1 MKNVQ
6 SMMAL
11 LGQNDSVITFDL
23 AIYVKA
29 KEIQWRL
36 RQEFESMV
44 IRMGGFHIA
53 MNYLAVLGKKYQSSG
68 IEDLLIESGMYGS
81 STTSILL
88 KGKSYNRGV
97 RAHKIVMEAMF
108 RLQWRAFVK
117 WLSEQG
123 DSRVDETLVIEQV
136 SACLQTLDEGQ
147 DFPTAMHTM
156 CDAMP
161 STHCSQSSRHSKLRR
176 EESLSCLRSGV
187 TMCAWCSYFCTSSKQ
202 RGPEIGFS
210 ICLLLLQSSSSFVS
224 FTQCSPT
231 CGRMPL
237 PSLLQ

>member
-1 MKNVQ
+1 MIDGSPTEFSAVYTVMKNVQ

-29 KEIQWRL
+29 KEIQWRQ

-108 RLQWRAFVK
+108 RLPWRAFVQ
-117 WLSEQG
+117 WLSRQR
-123 DSRVDETLVIEQV
+123 DSRVDETL
-136 SACLQTLDEGQ
+136 
-147 DFPTAMHTM
+147 
-156 CDAMP
+156 
-161 STHCSQSSRHSKLRR
+161 
-176 EESLSCLRSGV
+176 
-187 TMCAWCSYFCTSSKQ
+187 
-202 RGPEIGFS
+202 GP
-210 ICLLLLQSSSSFVS
+210 
-224 FTQCSPT
+224 
-231 CGRMPL
+231 
-237 PSLLQ
+237 